1 MDNNVAVPSS
11 NTFHEVPPPGGQFP
25 LDISGGGGVS
35 RHDVSHPSSGAP
47 FAAGFPGYNNHNHNH
62 NNNVMMTGPMSPPLT
77 EEALVA
83 KQTETNEQQQQQQQQ
98 NQQPHVP
105 VVNDAEAAAAA
116 AAANS
121 EALSRRPFVLNTY
134 RMVSDPSTDTYISWD
149 PDGTSFTVHEPGMVS
164 SHVLNKYFKHS
175 NFSSFVRQLNSY
187 AFHKINPDRWTFAHP
202 DFRRDQPENLHKLVR
217 RSSSSSSK
225 KGAVDKGM
233 APGGVDIPGGGH
245 HNVQPVQ
252 PGFSPPQN
260 SAYLNH
266 GGLLELGNFGGDD
279 TAADAAN
286 GAITP
291 YAAGKG
297 ASSTSGRPHQNQV
310 LDVNAILNHK
320 MSQVQR
326 DRDVLRDEVSAL
338 RSRLAAQESQ
348 MAWYAK
354 KVEDM
359 ERSQDNA
366 NQLNEWIV
374 SILAQFPTIR
384 EGLQAGNFPPM
395 PTQAKH
401 AVLHRLQ
408 NRQTRRALPGLAS
421 AENPTPEYT
430 NLLSDRSGAIHD
442 LGQPVKITE
451 IGGSGGGDVA
461 TLTKLRAKSPMEDTR
476 AAKRGHAMYPDGDM
490 AMAAQTSSSPSK
502 AIPLPPPAMSS
513 GLDALPSLTP
523 SQLELPG
530 LGSLSL
536 SDEEVQR
543 MLNIDFNET

>member
-1 MDNNVAVPSS
+1 MSSMSVDNNGSGIPLALMDNAG
-11 NTFHEVPPPGGQFP
+11 NTFHEVPEVPGGQF
-25 LDISGGGGVS
+25 IESGGGVS
-35 RHDVSHPSSGAP
+35 RHDVSNPSSGSP
-47 FAAGFPGYNNHNHNH
+47 FAAGFPGYNNHNH

-83 KQTETNEQQQQQQQQ
+83 KQTETNEQQQQQQQ
-98 NQQPHVP
+98 NQQPPVP

-187 AFHKINPDRWTFAHP
+187 AFHKINPGRWTFAHP

-354 KVEDM
+354 KVEAM

-451 IGGSGGGDVA
+451 IGGSGGGDVEWP
-461 TLTKLRAKSPMEDTR
+461 RR
-476 AAKRGHAMYPDGDM
+476 AAKLNSKPAGAARYGIAFFVRRGSAAHAEHRF
-490 AMAAQTSSSPSK
+490 Q
-502 AIPLPPPAMSS
+502 
-513 GLDALPSLTP
+513 
-523 SQLELPG
+523 
-530 LGSLSL
+530 
-536 SDEEVQR
+536 
-543 MLNIDFNET
+543 